1 MANLLTF
8 VRFHHHLRAFT
19 RVKVTRNPRKLGARA
34 FYLDI
39 CDALD
44 RKSEAEQPSQV
55 FSFSGLLKLVRD
67 VRFAPIAAKMLQ
79 CRE

>member
-1 MANLLTF
+1 MRETF
-8 VRFHHHLRAFT
+8 LSLMPWAAR
-19 RVKVTRNPRKLGARA
+19 PR
-34 FYLDI
+34 
-39 CDALD
+39 
-44 RKSEAEQPSQV
+44 AEQTSQV

>member
-1 MANLLTF
+1 VTVLPL
-8 VRFHHHLRAFT
+8 HLFT
-19 RVKVTRNPRKLGARA
+19 R
-34 FYLDI
+34 
-39 CDALD
+39 DALG
-44 RKSEAEQPSQV
+44 RTTLAEQPSQV